1 MVRRVRLPVHCA
13 PLERQTFLDRTVY
26 KHLAPLEPGD
36 HFVASKSRADAGPVA
51 ALPPGVRKASGLPI
65 NCQMN
70 SGLRP
75 NWRGRSPKLLRAGR
89 KGIALPHIKRHS
101 RR

>member
-51 ALPPGVRKASGLPI
+51 ALPPDVRKASGLPI
-65 NCQMN
+65 NCSNQF
-70 SGLRP
+70 GATPQFRGAAP
-75 NWRGRSPKLLRAGR
+75 NC
-89 KGIALPHIKRHS
+89 
-101 RR
+101 